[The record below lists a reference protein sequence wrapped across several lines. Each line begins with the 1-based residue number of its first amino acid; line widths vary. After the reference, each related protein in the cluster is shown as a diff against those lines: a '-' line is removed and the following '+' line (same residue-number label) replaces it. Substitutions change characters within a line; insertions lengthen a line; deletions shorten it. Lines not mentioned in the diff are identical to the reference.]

1 MEPQVHAMQIIS
13 PFRRIDLHAHVQ
25 SLRLWVLEILAW
37 MAAAVGFR
45 EGRIAV
51 REKQREVRRD
61 LRELV
66 FAMMCA
72 RMRFRKREGGVL
84 TSIPRSAPPGF
95 RFAWRRLNVDRFY
108 TRGIAMRTFRQM
120 QAVLNDLDRVVARA
134 IARVPKRRA
143 PGALVAVAPP
153 AQMLSAC
160 TPAPAPDAA
169 DTS

>member
-1 MEPQVHAMQIIS
+1 MQVIT
-13 PFRRIDLHAHVQ
+13 PFRRTDLHAHAQ

-45 EGRIAV
+45 QGRIAV
-51 REKQREVRRD
+51 REMQCEVRRD

-72 RMRFRKREGGVL
+72 RMTFRKREGALPTVL
-84 TSIPRSAPPGF
+84 PRSAPPGF
-95 RFAWRRLNVDRFY
+95 RFAWRRLNVDRLY

-134 IARVPKRRA
+134 IARVPKRSA
-143 PGALVAVAPP
+143 PGAIVAVAPP
-153 AQMLSAC
+153 AEIFNDAAV
-160 TPAPAPDAA
+160 APAPEGA

>member
-1 MEPQVHAMQIIS
+1 MQIIT
-13 PFRRIDLHAHVQ
+13 PFRSTDLQAHAQ

-51 REKQREVRRD
+51 RAKQSEVRRD
-61 LRELV
+61 LRELL

-72 RMRFRKREGGVL
+72 RMTFRKREGALPTVL
-84 TSIPRSAPPGF
+84 PRSAPPGF
-95 RFAWRRLNVDRFY
+95 RYAVRRLNVDRLY
-108 TRGIAMRTFRQM
+108 TRGVAMKTFRQM
-120 QAVLNDLDRVVARA
+120 LAVLKDLDRVVARA

-143 PGALVAVAPP
+143 LGAIVAVAPP
-153 AQMLSAC
+153 EATLVQC
-160 TPAPAPDAA
+160 TLARAPEGA

>member
-1 MEPQVHAMQIIS
+1 MQIIT
-13 PFRRIDLHAHVQ
+13 PFRRTDLHAHAQ

-45 EGRIAV
+45 QGRIAV
-51 REKQREVRRD
+51 RALQSEVRRD

-72 RMRFRKREGGVL
+72 RMAFRKREGAL
-84 TSIPRSAPPGF
+84 PTAIPRSAPPGF
-95 RFAWRRLNVDRFY
+95 RFAWRRFNVDRFY
-108 TRGIAMRTFRQM
+108 TRGVAMKTFRQM
-120 QAVLNDLDRVVARA
+120 QAVLNDLDRVVTRA

-143 PGALVAVAPP
+143 PGAIVAVAPP
-153 AQMLSAC
+153 RAMLVQYTFAR
-160 TPAPAPDAA
+160 APEGA